1 MMKINVCN
9 LDRFFQVVN
18 SCEHPVKLIVS
29 ETSAEDLRGNE
40 FVQNLLKDM
49 QDGITELS
57 IETENSVDAMA
68 LLRFMM
74 EDGKSPE
81 SCKNASLGNAA

>member
-49 QDGITELS
+49 QDGYTELS
-57 IETENSVDAMA
+57 IETENSLDAMA

-74 EDGKSPE
+74 EDGRNPE
-81 SCKNASLGNAA
+81 ECKNASLVTAA